1 MNGTATLV
9 RSIKNERRQGVGNTN
24 LWFKDLTV
32 GEARALNEAAR
43 GSCAIEATS
52 EVGEEA

>member
-1 MNGTATLV
+1 MLV

-24 LWFKDLTV
+24 IWFKDLTV

-43 GSCAIEATS
+43 GFCAIEATS

>member
-1 MNGTATLV
+1 MRN
-9 RSIKNERRQGVGNTN
+9 IENERRQGVGNTN

-32 GEARALNEAAR
+32 GEARAMNEAAR
-43 GSCAIEATS
+43 EFCGLEATS